1 MVGINEQVEQAE
13 HVEIEPNR
21 EDDHLILD
29 ESDNESDREENH
41 QNYFVNFAEVNGVV
55 FDENKDG
62 VRQVNVYENGEDDRG
77 SDDDSDRESDDDSDR
92 GSDDDSDRESERE
105 FDPEENEENHQN
117 YFVNFAEVNGVAVD
131 ENKDGVRQVNVYENG
146 EEDVEQEDDN
156 NVVNVDM
163 ILLHKQIHGDDI
175 VNKFLTAI
183 LYSDIEIDDALD
195 YLRVI
200 ALKYFT
206 REEILEIPALFQKFK
221 KSDKILI
228 GTQLL
233 ALADNVHSR
242 YKKSIIMYIFYYYIP
257 KILRLLPFA
266 SGLRLLKVVLE
277 KKEEFQKDSN
287 LDYSELMEFENRNT
301 PTIERILGTM
311 LY

>member
-1 MVGINEQVEQAE
+1 MVGINEQVE
-13 HVEIEPNR
+13 HVEIEPDR

-41 QNYFVNFAEVNGVV
+41 PNYFVNFAEVNGVAV
-55 FDENKDG
+55 DENKD
-62 VRQVNVYENGEDDRG
+62 
-77 SDDDSDRESDDDSDR
+77 DRESDDDSD
-92 GSDDDSDRESERE
+92 RE

-117 YFVNFAEVNGVAVD
+117 YFVNFAEVNGVAID
-131 ENKDGVRQVNVYENG
+131 ENKDDIRQVNVYENG
-146 EEDVEQEDDN
+146 EEDVEQEDVN

-183 LYSDIEIDDALD
+183 LYSDIEIDDSLD

-228 GTQLL
+228 GKQLL

-266 SGLRLLKVVLE
+266 SGLRLLQVVLE
-277 KKEEFQKDSN
+277 KKEEFQRGSN
-287 LDYSELMEFENRNT
+287 LDYSELMEFENRNP